1 MLAEFA
7 ADKDN
12 RFHLH
17 TIIS

>member
-12 RFHLH
+12 RFHLRA
-17 TIIS
+17 IIS